1 MLTLFVIPTLC
12 IIYSREQHAG
22 QDAIVLANRIALLKK
37 EEAKAWKKIQATKKR
52 AEEILK
58 MREENEA
65 AVRERAAATDQ
76 NISAKQAKNHSI
88 EEGMRLNREKVL
100 VELDERRREGVAA
113 VRQEK
118 QVRHFLTAIT
128 TRGTVA
134 SYTAVSAHCQ
144 CAVIVCASYHMI
156 ITSLS

>member
-1 MLTLFVIPTLC
+1 MQNKAVELEGCENMTSAKMIRLDD
-12 IIYSREQHAG
+12 HAG

-65 AVRERAAATDQ
+65 AVRERAAAADQ

-118 QVRHFLTAIT
+118 QVRLAL
-128 TRGTVA
+128 
-134 SYTAVSAHCQ
+134 Y
-144 CAVIVCASYHMI
+144 
-156 ITSLS
+156 

>member
-1 MLTLFVIPTLC
+1 
-12 IIYSREQHAG
+12 
-22 QDAIVLANRIALLKK
+22 VLANRIALLKK

-65 AVRERAAATDQ
+65 AVRERAAAADQ
-76 NISAKQAKNHSI
+76 NISAKIAKNHDI

-118 QVRHFLTAIT
+118 QVRH
-128 TRGTVA
+128 
-134 SYTAVSAHCQ
+134 
-144 CAVIVCASYHMI
+144 
-156 ITSLS
+156 SLLHDT